1 MELGTT
7 RLLEDV
13 VDRTPGWDRSEAR
26 READDLRVAVL
37 PQCLYGVLTAVA
49 GVLGTAEWRAPVVLI
64 LSSGRHRHGSG
75 YDQASHAVDDSG
87 PRLTRPASHRSVV
100 SLMSGSQARR
110 QSSAPP
116 LLTGRWVGARNK
128 IRSIAAYK

>member
-64 LSSGRHRHGSG
+64 LSSGRHRHRSV
-75 YDQASHAVDDSG
+75 YDQG
-87 PRLTRPASHRSVV
+87 ITCR
-100 SLMSGSQARR
+100 G
-110 QSSAPP
+110 
-116 LLTGRWVGARNK
+116 
-128 IRSIAAYK
+128 